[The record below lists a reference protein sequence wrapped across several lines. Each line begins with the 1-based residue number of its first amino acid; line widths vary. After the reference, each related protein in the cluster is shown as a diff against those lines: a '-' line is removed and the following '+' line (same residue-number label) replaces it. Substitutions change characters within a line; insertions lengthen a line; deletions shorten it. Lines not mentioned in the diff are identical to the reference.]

1 MTEHEKSFAELTT
14 TELYAIL
21 QLRQRVFVVE
31 QACAYLDC
39 DDNDQHAIHVW
50 TTSGTAL
57 VAYARLFAP
66 GVKCVEAGLGRVISA
81 PEARRTGAGRAV
93 VARAIAII
101 ERRYGSV
108 PIRIAAQSYL
118 LKFYRDL
125 GFEPVSEEYLEDS
138 IPHHDMLRRG
148 HPSG

>member
-1 MTEHEKSFAELTT
+1 MMEHEKSFAELTA

-39 DDNDQHAIHVW
+39 DDHDQHAIHVW
-50 TTSGTAL
+50 TTSGAAL
-57 VAYARLFAP
+57 VAYARVFAP
-66 GVKCVEAGLGRVISA
+66 GVKCVEANLGRVISA

-93 VARAIAII
+93 VARAIAVI
-101 ERRYGSV
+101 ERRFGSV

-118 LKFYRDL
+118 LEFYRDL
-125 GFEPVSEEYLEDS
+125 GFEPVSNEYLEDG
-138 IPHHDMLRRG
+138 IPHHDMLRASVGAR
-148 HPSG
+148 